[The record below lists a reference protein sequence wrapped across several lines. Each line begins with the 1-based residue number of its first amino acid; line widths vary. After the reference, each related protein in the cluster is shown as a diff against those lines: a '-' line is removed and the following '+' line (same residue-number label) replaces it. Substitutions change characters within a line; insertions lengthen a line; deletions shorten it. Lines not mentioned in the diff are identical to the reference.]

1 MHNVIILITLYYV
14 LPMRKISTLIYLVDD
29 TTIPLESILYESV
42 EQPTTNE
49 LLNSIFE
56 FIEVD
61 PGSELITRILEH
73 LNEQG

>member
-14 LPMRKISTLIYLVDD
+14 LPMRKISTLFYLLDD
-29 TTIPLESILYESV
+29 TTLASGPILYESI
-42 EQPTTNE
+42 EQSKTDE

-61 PGSELITRILEH
+61 PGSELVTGILEH
-73 LNEQG
+73 LDDL

>member
-1 MHNVIILITLYYV
+1 
-14 LPMRKISTLIYLVDD
+14 MRKISTLIYLVDD

>member
-1 MHNVIILITLYYV
+1 V

>member
-1 MHNVIILITLYYV
+1 M

-29 TTIPLESILYESV
+29 TTLPSESILYESV
-42 EQPTTNE
+42 EQSTTDE

-56 FIEVD
+56 FIEID

-73 LNEQG
+73 LDDPG